1 MAQAGVTTQSPVAL
15 DQSRPHYTHRQILEI
30 MAGLMMA
37 MLTAMISTSVVSTA
51 LPTIVGDLGGQ
62 DQLSWVASAS
72 LLTMTAST
80 PLWGKLSDIFGRK
93 LMFQGAL
100 TIFVLASVGAGLSQ
114 SIGQLIAARAFQ
126 GLGVGGLSAL
136 AQVILGDVVDPRQR
150 GRYAGF
156 MGAVFGVATVA
167 GPLLGGFIV
176 DTDGLGWRWCF
187 YVCIPLAV
195 IAFLVIQRVLKLP
208 KVKRDTRIDVFGAF
222 TITGAA
228 TALMLLLSLGGKQF
242 DWNSAWTYALGGIS
256 VFLVLLSIVAERI
269 ARDPILPPRLFRN
282 RTFVLAATAS
292 LCVGVAMFGAMIY
305 LPQYLQIVKGM
316 SPTTSGL
323 MTLPMV
329 IGMFITSTGSG
340 QIVTRTGRYKI
351 FPVLGLVFVGAAMF
365 LLSQMHSD
373 TSKVIIGAD
382 GAVLGIGLGLT
393 LQILILSAQNAARLE
408 DLAATTAG
416 VSFFRNLGGAMGV
429 AAFGAILN
437 NRLTAELRDSLSAA
451 HVRPPAGGAGLG
463 SPEQVHHLPEPFK
476 HLVLESFTKALESVF
491 LVGIPVAVLGF
502 IAVLALKELPLRGSG
517 KTKKDA
523 DEPALPPT
531 PTSSEAAAISDPI
544 PDAPLAGR
552 HARANGHPT
561 EQELVGV
568 GAANHLAPLP
578 TADQAVPIMVPTT
591 APSPNGLAVPAHT
604 QLFDQPPQAPAPGG
618 GQIRGFVRGGDG
630 SPVQAAALTL
640 IDVTGH
646 QLGRAFTGDDGS
658 YTVPAPG
665 PGTYVLIAAA
675 GDHEPQAATLVVGD
689 KPLDFDLLLAGNGGL
704 AGRVSGKEGI
714 PIEGAMVV
722 VTDVRGE
729 VVGTVRTGADGGYSL
744 KDVVSG
750 SYTIAV
756 SAAGHRPAAAPV
768 QIAGTGQTR
777 HDVELLPGASVRGTV
792 RDAAGKPLGDAR
804 VTLVDGAGNVVAM
817 VITAPDGEYAFAD
830 LTGGQYT
837 VIASGYPPVA
847 TALSLGGGGLD
858 GHDLQL
864 GFPEE

>member
-1 MAQAGVTTQSPVAL
+1 MTTQSPVAL

-100 TIFVLASVGAGLSQ
+100 TLFVLASVGAGLSQ

-222 TITGAA
+222 TITGSA
-228 TALMLLLSLGGKQF
+228 TALMLLLSLGGKEF
-242 DWNSAWTYALGGIS
+242 DWNSPWTYALAGVS
-256 VFLVLLSIVAERI
+256 VLLVLLSIVAERV

-282 RTFVLAATAS
+282 RTFVLAAIAS

-316 SPTTSGL
+316 SPTASGL
-323 MTLPMV
+323 MTLPLV
-329 IGMFITSTGSG
+329 IGMFVTSTGSG
-340 QIVTRTGRYKI
+340 QFVTRTGRYKI
-351 FPVLGLVFVGAAMF
+351 FPVLGLVFVAAAMF

-382 GAVLGIGLGLT
+382 GAVLGVGLGLT
-393 LQILILSAQNAARLE
+393 LQILILAAQNAARIE

-429 AAFGAILN
+429 AAFGAILS
-437 NRLTAELRDSLSAA
+437 NRLTAELKDSLASA
-451 HVRPPAGGAGLG
+451 HVRPPAGGASLG

-523 DEPALPPT
+523 DEPATPT
-531 PTSSEAAAISDPI
+531 PAAAAETATV
-544 PDAPLAGR
+544 PDAPVAGR
-552 HARANGHPT
+552 HAARTNGHPV

-568 GAANHLAPLP
+568 AAANHMEPLP
-578 TADQAVPIMVPTT
+578 TADQAVPIRVATT
-591 APSPNGLAVPAHT
+591 APAPNGLAAPIHT
-604 QLFDQPPQAPAPGG
+604 QLFDQPPPEPAPGG
-618 GQIRGFVRGGDG
+618 GRIRGFVRGGDG

-658 YTVPAPG
+658 YAMPAPG
-665 PGTYVLIAAA
+665 SGTYVLIAAA

-689 KPLDFDLLLAGNGGL
+689 KPLEFDLLLAGNGGL
-704 AGRVSGKEGI
+704 AGRVRGKEGA

-729 VVGTVRTGADGGYSL
+729 VVGTVRTGADGSYSL

-750 SYTIAV
+750 AYTIAV

-792 RDAAGKPLGDAR
+792 RNAAGEPLGDAR